1 MKFEY
6 DENGAK
12 FVFFG
17 LAFYA
22 LIIIPVT
29 YFFWPRKAAKKIK
42 HAEDLSCFEPCI
54 AKTQILNQNAPR
66 KKVND
71 RLIKAVFVIFWAI
84 LIFLAYQASHIKTEH
99 KEYDPYA
106 ILGIERGADNKE
118 IRKQYREMSKV
129 MHPDRGGVEED
140 FKELSKA
147 YKALTDEETKKNW
160 EEYGNPDGPG
170 ATQFGIA
177 LPKWIVEGKNSYIVL
192 GLYVLVFMVIMP
204 TLVGMWWYKSIKYT
218 GDQILMRTS
227 QLYYHCLM
235 KTPQLIL
242 KRAIMV
248 LGSSFEYEKSS
259 NPEIIERPTDNVEM
273 PALMRDLPD
282 LQEKIREVP
291 YSYLFSI
298 KARALIH
305 AHLLRIDLPAD
316 TLQKDKFAVLRK
328 APFLLNEMVNV
339 VSNLVATAGQPGVP
353 KNFHPPQLETLEN
366 IMKLSPM
373 IVQGLWDKNK
383 KQTLLQLP
391 HLVESHL
398 RHFVTKK
405 RNICDIK
412 QFVQTKDAD
421 RRSILRH
428 LTNEQ
433 YDDITRVCDSYPLI
447 HMNVKTEVFDDE
459 DDQIITAG
467 AIVTVIVNLRREN
480 LSVLFE
486 NEESNEINDAEN
498 EENKDECEIEEL
510 GSIESGKTTS
520 SPASKKNNTNNKSK
534 SNQKKPQQKTASK
547 KVENTNKT
555 VEKNSKNNSDS
566 EEEDNNSN
574 DDSNSNKNTS
584 KSGDD
589 YFEKFQQIQKKKESL
604 ETKEKV
610 SHRVYCPYF
619 PEVKQEYWWLYI
631 ADRKKK
637 QIISAP
643 TQICTLKDTEEIELK
658 FLAPKIP
665 GTYSYTVIL
674 RSDSYL
680 DFDTTQLFK
689 LEVQPAKKIEEHPQ
703 WNFTDE
709 EDNEDKDG
717 ASDSEFATESESDAD

>member
-1 MKFEY
+1 MSKVQLL
-6 DENGAK
+6 K
-12 FVFFG
+12 
-17 LAFYA
+17 
-22 LIIIPVT
+22 
-29 YFFWPRKAAKKIK
+29 
-42 HAEDLSCFEPCI
+42 
-54 AKTQILNQNAPR
+54 QNAPH

-84 LIFLAYQASHIKTEH
+84 LIFLAYQASQIKTEH

-106 ILGIERGADNKE
+106 ILNIGRGATNKE
-118 IRKQYREMSKV
+118 IKKQYREMSKV
-129 MHPDRGGVEED
+129 MHPDQGGVEED
-140 FKELSKA
+140 FRELSKA
-147 YKALTDEETKKNW
+147 YKALTDEETRKNW

-282 LQEKIREVP
+282 LQEKIREMP

-305 AHLLRIDLPAD
+305 AQLMRVDLPAD
-316 TLQKDKFAVLRK
+316 TLQKDKNAVLRK

-373 IVQGLWDKNK
+373 IVQALWDKNK

-391 HLVESHL
+391 HLVENHL

-428 LTNEQ
+428 LTDEQ
-433 YDDITRVCDSYPLI
+433 YEDVINVCASYPLI
-447 HMNVKTEVFDDE
+447 DMSVKTEVFDDE

-467 AIVTVIVNLRREN
+467 AIVTVVVNLRRQS

-486 NEESNEINDAEN
+486 NEEMNEINKDDAEN
-498 EENKDECEIEEL
+498 DENKDECEIEDL
-510 GSIESGKTTS
+510 GSIEGTKTTS
-520 SPASKKNNTNNKSK
+520 PPAKKNNNNKK
-534 SNQKKPQQKTASK
+534 SNQKKPLTKKHEPK
-547 KVENTNKT
+547 KVI
-555 VEKNSKNNSDS
+555 VEKLEKEKNSDS
-566 EEEDNNSN
+566 EKEDGSN
-574 DDSNSNKNTS
+574 DDSNSEKKNTS
-584 KSGDD
+584 KSGDE
-589 YFEKFQQIQKKKESL
+589 YFEKFQQIQKKKEAL
-604 ETKEKV
+604 VTKEKV

-619 PEVKQEYWWLYI
+619 PEIKQEYWWLYI

-643 TQICTLKDTEEIELK
+643 TQICSLKDTEEVELK

-665 GTYSYTVIL
+665 GTYSYSVTL
-674 RSDSYL
+674 KSDSYL
-680 DFDTTQLFK
+680 DFDVNQIFK

-703 WNFTDE
+703 WDFSDE
-709 EDNEDKDG
+709 EDNGDKEG
-717 ASDSEFATESESDAD
+717 ASDSEFATESESEAD